1 MHLLLFEKVFM
12 MKIKISQ
19 KMTIV
24 EEIIQTCFN
33 KGDVFSWF
41 FSKSFKWSL

>member
-33 KGDVFSWF
+33 KGESWF